1 MQTWQCY
8 HRFSVQSPGLLSRT
22 FSSAINTLLY
32 ALDGQTLLTS
42 SEDWDTPIQL
52 WNLKTLATS
61 PFASPNSPVQL
72 WNLLNGQPSRTIGH
86 WKLGRFSRLAL
97 SPDGKL
103 LAIGGTVIELWN
115 LKTGE
120 CLGELGSLFGHR
132 DMSALAISPDNTMLA
147 STSLGE
153 SPFNLFDYSIRLWDL
168 TTLQQRHTLKSH
180 PARVRALNF
189 TTDGQTL
196 LSASQDGTIK
206 SWNPQT
212 GEPQT
217 TLNQP
222 GVLRA
227 MALSPDGQVATG
239 RPDSATGPSNGP
251 VNAIAFSPNGQYLA
265 TAQGSTL
272 TVTDAEGSSASLTEH
287 RAKIRAIAFSSDSQH
302 LASGDASGNV
312 RLWRF
317 DRE

>member
-1 MQTWQCY
+1 ML
-8 HRFSVQSPGLLSRT
+8 SSRT
-22 FSSAINTLLY
+22 SKVTN
-32 ALDGQTLLTS
+32 
-42 SEDWDTPIQL
+42 
-52 WNLKTLATS
+52 
-61 PFASPNSPVQL
+61 PNSPVQL
-72 WNLLNGQPSRTIGH
+72 WNLLNGQPSRPIGH

-168 TTLQQRHTLKSH
+168 TGLGSPPWHSRSVSEGRRGARGGPLHTLKSH
-180 PARVRALNF
+180 PARVRALTF

-196 LSASQDGTIK
+196 LSASQDGTLK

-212 GEPQT
+212 GTPKT

-272 TVTDAEGSSASLTEH
+272 TVTDAEGSSTSLTEH